1 MSEKSIRHGHLNFPY
16 KEVMED
22 CAGNKR
28 TFVIHANE
36 SPIGGYSLV
45 AEEAVEN
52 ESDDGYLFE
61 YQERTLSIIF
71 ESFYA
76 LPVIMK

>member
-1 MSEKSIRHGHLNFPY
+1 MCLHDHGFY
-16 KEVMED
+16 VGWRIKG
-22 CAGNKR
+22 A
-28 TFVIHANE
+28 T
-36 SPIGGYSLV
+36 GGYSLV
-45 AEEAVEN
+45 AEEEVEN

-61 YQERTLSIIF
+61 YQERTLSIIS

>member
-1 MSEKSIRHGHLNFPY
+1 MSEKSNRHGHLNFPY

-36 SPIGGYSLV
+36 SPIGGYSL
-45 AEEAVEN
+45 EAVEN

-61 YQERTLSIIF
+61 YQERTLSIIS
-71 ESFYA
+71 ESIYA